1 MCARTIPNY
10 IPGSTDP
17 QGAAFHA
24 RGSEFLVRSCGPL
37 LGLLALCFSSS
48 ETKDV
53 QARLSVAGMAAALFE
68 SGERNA
74 SRVESIEGLFVE
86 RVSRQ
91 DAAGKR
97 VSIVRAAQGGWAY
110 KLNSGRETM

>member
-1 MCARTIPNY
+1 MGLNFSYA
-10 IPGSTDP
+10 
-17 QGAAFHA
+17 
-24 RGSEFLVRSCGPL
+24 LVGLL

-86 RVSRQ
+86 RVSRR
-91 DAAGKR
+91 DAASKR
-97 VSIVRAAQGGWAY
+97 VGIVRAAQGGWAY
-110 KLNSGRETM
+110 KLNFGRETM